1 MILSIPFLILVL
13 IAYNITVFVGDI
25 NAVLT
30 AQVFSTGLVSGAT
43 WSLSGSDLFIIFG
56 IIILYL
62 EIVKATRTGLSSVL
76 DHTFSTLVFVIFL
89 IEFLMVAGCGTST
102 FFVLMLMSLLDVVSG
117 FTVSIVA
124 ARRDFGFGG
133 GQ

>member
-1 MILSIPFLILVL
+1 MLFSIPFFAILL
-13 IAYNITVFVGDI
+13 LAYNLALLGGDI
-25 NAVLT
+25 QPLLSSE
-30 AQVFSTGLVSGAT
+30 VFSTHLISGAT
-43 WSLSGSDLFIIFG
+43 WRLSGGDLFIVFG
-56 IIILYL
+56 IVILYL
-62 EIVKATRTGLSSVL
+62 EIVKATRTGVASVL
-76 DHTFSTLVFVIFL
+76 HHTLSTLVFVVFL

-133 GQ
+133 Q